1 VGEIAVTIDV
11 DWAPDFVID
20 RTAGLLLEREVP
32 ATWFVTHP
40 SPAIDR
46 LRERPDLFELGIH
59 PNFRP
64 GSTHGD
70 DEASVLEHCLAL
82 VPDAISMRSH
92 SLLCSTPLLG
102 QVLDTTPIRVDSSLL
117 LMHATGLAP
126 FTFTWNRKTLVRVPL
141 VWEDDLVMEEEPSS
155 WALDT
160 EWLDEPGLK
169 VFDFHPIH
177 VYLNSSR
184 MSPYWE
190 LRTKTPVRD
199 ADEATVRRHVSEQP
213 GTGTLFVE
221 LIDELAQRGGGLRIG
236 DLETWRP
243 PGIFAA

>member
-1 VGEIAVTIDV
+1 MRETAVTIDL
-11 DWAPDFVID
+11 DWAPDVAID
-20 RTAGLLLEREVP
+20 HTARLLLEREVP
-32 ATWFVTHP
+32 ATWFVTHA

-64 GSTHGD
+64 GSTHGV
-70 DEASVLEHCLAL
+70 DEASVLAHCLTL

-92 SLLCSTPLLG
+92 SLHCSTPLLAH
-102 QVLDTTPIRVDSSLL
+102 VLDTTPIRVDSSLL

-155 WALDT
+155 WTLDT
-160 EWLDEPGLK
+160 EWLDAPGLK

-177 VYLNSSR
+177 VFLNSSA
-184 MSPYWE
+184 MAPYQE
-190 LRTKTPVRD
+190 LRARTPMRD
-199 ADEATVRRHVSEQP
+199 VDEAALRPHVSDRP

-221 LIDELAQRGGGLRIG
+221 LLEELAQRAGGLRIG

-243 PGIFAA
+243 PGIVAA